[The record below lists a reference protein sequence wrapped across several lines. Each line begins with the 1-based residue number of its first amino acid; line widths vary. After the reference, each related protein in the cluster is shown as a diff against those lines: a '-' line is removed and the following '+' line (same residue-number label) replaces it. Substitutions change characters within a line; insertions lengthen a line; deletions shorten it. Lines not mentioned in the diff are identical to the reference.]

1 MAWMGLGNKP
11 QFQPCSVQDYV
22 AGYLMAMGAM
32 AALHRRTTEGGS
44 WLVRTSLAAAGKWV
58 RDFGLVPAE
67 LLADVNRELPQAVVA
82 PFLMDKIGENTSELQ
97 SLMRSSYAVFCLQK

>member
-1 MAWMGLGNKP
+1 
-11 QFQPCSVQDYV
+11 
-22 AGYLMAMGAM
+22 MAMGAM

-67 LLADVNRELPQAVVA
+67 LLADVSRELPQAVVA
-82 PFLMDKIGENTSELQ
+82 PFLMDSASPAGRLTHLAPAARLSETPG
-97 SLMRSSYAVFCLQK
+97 RWERPAVPPGCHPAPWPARPDG